1 MEGLNEYVQA
11 GELLPWIILLP
22 LLGAVINGIFAK
34 GADKSLITGVS
45 VGSVFLSFLLALFCF
60 GKLLGTE
67 GAEEHVDTVYEWFRI
82 GAPGGFGGT
91 FEIPVRV
98 RFVMDHLSGIMTVMV
113 TGIAS
118 LIHLYSTGYM
128 GEDPGYRRFMTYL
141 NLFTA
146 SMLVLVLASN
156 VPLMFVGWEGVG
168 LCSYLLIGFWWE
180 NPAYAAAGRKAFVV
194 NRIGD
199 FGVLIGTFLIV
210 STVHTFEFSEI
221 NSAAAE
227 LAATPMSVGG
237 GPLGISIAT
246 GAALFLFLGCTGK
259 SAQIPLYVW
268 LPDAMAGPTPVSA
281 LIHAATMVT
290 AGVYLTCRL
299 SPVFVLSPAAMAVD
313 RAGGRRDGA
322 LRRHDRPRA
331 ERHEEGAGLLHG
343 EPARLHV
350 PRRRRRRVQRGLLP
364 RVHARVLQGLPLP
377 RRRLGDPRDAR
388 ADADIRYL
396 GNMRKYMPRTH
407 ATFLISCLAIA
418 GFPLTSGFFS
428 KDEIL
433 LGALDSTHHLP
444 AWVGWT
450 VFSVLA
456 VSAFMT
462 AFYMFRL
469 YFRTFWGEF
478 KGGHPPA
485 EGEGAHDDHGEGH
498 EHAEPHESEDAI
510 TLPLIVLA
518 VGALLVGF
526 LGLPH
531 WVPGLG
537 EYSWW
542 GHWLNGHGEHL
553 GPVSA
558 WTHLYPLAEGE
569 EHGMGFGPIAMAVG
583 TLVGPGGIGLAYAW
597 YFQGD
602 GKVPAGLRAQMPGL
616 HSFLMDKWRVDE
628 LYDFVFIG
636 PFKWIAVVAA
646 NIDRIAVDGLL
657 TKVPGLVAKGV
668 GALVSRAQTGAIYV
682 YTTGFAAGAFGLVWF
697 FTYPH
702 VELEVTAPETGTT
715 FEMSASQGPG
725 YEYRWDFDSDGEPD
739 TDWMTEASTSHTYE
753 DDAFFGLV
761 LVIEQPDVGDEVEMP
776 IGEDLVVELE
786 EDTIALPVDQLSI
799 DWIDRA
805 RIPEA
810 GVAVTPT
817 ARLEI
822 SDEHGAE
829 VVIAPGSAALT
840 VPGQPAAAADA
851 PVEEVRLRTGD
862 VARIGL
868 STIRVAARAR
878 VTLEVRNLF
887 GNHARA
893 VEDVVV
899 ALPTPLEHV
908 ASLGRAAAAG
918 GAR

>member
-1 MEGLNEYVQA
+1 MEGLNEYIQA

-22 LLGAVINGIFAK
+22 LLGAVINGVFAK
-34 GADKSLITGVS
+34 GAAKALVTGVS

-60 GKLLGTE
+60 GKLLGAE
-67 GAEEHVDTVYEWFRI
+67 GPQAHVDTVYEWFRV

-91 FEIPVRV
+91 FDVPVRV

-156 VPLMFVGWEGVG
+156 IPLMFVGWEGVG

-199 FGVLIGTFLIV
+199 FGVLIGTFLIL
-210 STVHTFEFSEI
+210 STVHTFEFAEI
-221 NSAAAE
+221 NNAAAE

-259 SAQIPLYVW
+259 SAQLPLYVW

-299 SPVFVLSPAAMAVD
+299 SPVFIHS
-313 RAGGRRDGA
+313 
-322 LRRHDRPRA
+322 
-331 ERHEEGAGLLHG
+331 EGAMITIALVGAATAFVAASIGLVQNQMKKILAYSTVSQLG
-343 EPARLHV
+343 FMFAAVGVGAFSAGFFHV
-350 PRRRRRRVQRGLLP
+350 FTHAFFKACLFLGAGSVMHA
-364 RVHARVLQGLPLP
+364 VHAHG
-377 RRRLGDPRDAR
+377 
-388 ADADIRYL
+388 DADIRYL

-407 ATFLISCLAIA
+407 ATFLVSCLAIA

-478 KGGHPPA
+478 KGGHAPDEHAA
-485 EGEGAHDDHGEGH
+485 EGHAEH

-510 TLPLIVLA
+510 TLPLVVLA

-542 GHWLNGHGEHL
+542 GHWLNGHAEHL

-558 WTHLYPLAEGE
+558 WTHLYPVAENE
-569 EHGMGFGPIAMAVG
+569 AHGLGFGPIAMAVG
-583 TLVGPGGIGLAYAW
+583 TAVGLGGIGLAYVW
-597 YFQGD
+597 YLQGE
-602 GKVPAGLRAQMPGL
+602 GRVPAGLRAQMPAL
-616 HSFLMDKWRVDE
+616 HAFLMDKWRVDE
-628 LYDFVFIG
+628 LYELLFIG

-657 TKVPGLVAKGV
+657 TKVPGLLARGF

-682 YTTGFAAGAFGLVWF
+682 YTTAFAAGAFALVWF
-697 FTYPH
+697 FTQPH
-702 VELEVTAPETGTT
+702 VALEVTAPENGTT
-715 FEMSASQGPG
+715 FEMSASPGPG

-739 TDWMTEASTSHTYE
+739 TEWSTAPSASHTYG
-753 DDAFFGLV
+753 DDAFFAMVLV
-761 LVIEQPDVGDEVEMP
+761 LEQADVGDEVEFRLTD
-776 IGEDLVVELE
+776 DLVVDLDDE
-786 EDTIALPVDQLSI
+786 TIPLPVDQLSI

-810 GVAVTPT
+810 GVAIAPT
-817 ARLEI
+817 ARLEV
-822 SDEHGAE
+822 SEEHGAE
-829 VVIAPGSAALT
+829 VVIARGSAALS
-840 VPGQPAAAADA
+840 VPGRAESDA
-851 PVEEVRLRTGD
+851 GSDEIRLRTGD
-862 VARIGL
+862 TARIGL
-868 STIRVAARAR
+868 STLRVAARAR

-887 GNHARA
+887 GNRAR
-893 VEDVVV
+893 VEEDVIVE
-899 ALPTPLEHV
+899 LPTPLEQV
-908 ASLGRAAAAG
+908 AAAQRAVG
-918 GAR
+918 VGR

>member
-11 GELLPWIILLP
+11 SELLPWIILLP

-34 GADKSLITGVS
+34 GADKSLITAVS

-199 FGVLIGTFLIV
+199 FGVLIGTFLII

-259 SAQIPLYVW
+259 SAQLPLYVW

-299 SPVFVLSPAAMAVD
+299 SPVFIHS
-313 RAGGRRDGA
+313 
-322 LRRHDRPRA
+322 
-331 ERHEEGAGLLHG
+331 EGAMITIALVGAATAFVAASIGLVQNQMKKILAYSTVSQLG
-343 EPARLHV
+343 FMFAAVGVGAFSAGFFHV
-350 PRRRRRRVQRGLLP
+350 FTHAFFKACLFLGAGSVMHA
-364 RVHARVLQGLPLP
+364 VHAHG
-377 RRRLGDPRDAR
+377 
-388 ADADIRYL
+388 DADIRYL

-485 EGEGAHDDHGEGH
+485 EGEGAHDDHAHG

-558 WTHLYPLAEGE
+558 WTHLYPVAEGE
-569 EHGMGFGPIAMAVG
+569 AHGMGFGPIAMAVG
-583 TLVGPGGIGLAYAW
+583 TLVGLGGIGLAYVW
-597 YFQGD
+597 YFQGE
-602 GKVPAGLRAQMPGL
+602 GRVPAGLRGQMPGL

-657 TKVPGLVAKGV
+657 TKVPGLVARGV

-702 VELEVTAPETGTT
+702 VELEITAPDTGTT
-715 FEMSASQGPG
+715 FEMSASEGPG

-739 TDWMTEASTSHTYE
+739 TEWMTEASTSHTYE

-776 IGEDLVVELE
+776 IGEDIVVDLE
-786 EDTIALPVDQLSI
+786 DETVALPVDQLSI

-817 ARLEI
+817 ARLEL

-829 VVIAPGSAALT
+829 VVIAPGSAALS
-840 VPGQPAAAADA
+840 VPGQPASDA

-893 VEDVVV
+893 AEDVVV

-908 ASLGRAAAAG
+908 ASLERAAAVG

>member
-11 GELLPWIILLP
+11 SELLPWIILLP
-22 LLGAVINGIFAK
+22 LFGAMINGIFGK
-34 GADKSLITGVS
+34 GASKTLITNVS

-60 GKLLGTE
+60 GKLLGHE
-67 GAEEHVDTVYEWFRI
+67 GPEEHVDTVYEWFRI
-82 GAPGGFGGT
+82 AAPGGFGGS

-146 SMLVLVLASN
+146 SMLILVLASN
-156 VPLMFVGWEGVG
+156 IPLMFVGWEGVG

-199 FGVLIGTFLIV
+199 FGVLMGTFLIV
-210 STVHTFEFSEI
+210 STVHSFEFSEI
-221 NSAAAE
+221 NAASAE
-227 LAATPMSVGG
+227 LASTPMLVGG
-237 GPLGISIAT
+237 SPLGIGIAT

-259 SAQIPLYVW
+259 SAQLPLYVW

-299 SPVFVLSPAAMAVD
+299 SPVFLHS
-313 RAGGRRDGA
+313 
-322 LRRHDRPRA
+322 
-331 ERHEEGAGLLHG
+331 EGAMITIALVGAATAFVAASIGLVQNQMKKILAYSTVSQLG
-343 EPARLHV
+343 FMFAAVGVGAFSAGFFHV
-350 PRRRRRRVQRGLLP
+350 FTHAFFKACLFLGAGSVMHA
-364 RVHARVLQGLPLP
+364 VHAHG
-377 RRRLGDPRDAR
+377 
-388 ADADIRYL
+388 DADIRYL

-450 VFSVLA
+450 VFSVLSI
-456 VSAFMT
+456 SAFMT

-485 EGEGAHDDHGEGH
+485 DDGH
-498 EHAEPHESEDAI
+498 EHELVEPHESEDAI
-510 TLPLIVLA
+510 TLPLVVLA

-531 WVPGLG
+531 WVPGLADF
-537 EYSWW
+537 SWW
-542 GHWLNGHGEHL
+542 GHFLNGHGEHL
-553 GPVSA
+553 GPVAA
-558 WTHLYPLAEGE
+558 WSHLYPAVEGE
-569 EHGMGFGPIAMAVG
+569 EHGLGFGPIAMSVG
-583 TLVGPGGIGLAYAW
+583 SLVGLGGIGLAYTW
-597 YFQGD
+597 YYQGE
-602 GKVPAGLRAQMPGL
+602 GKVPAGLRAQMPAL

-628 LYDFVFIG
+628 LYEVVFLG

-657 TKVPGLVAKGV
+657 TKVPGILARALGS
-668 GALVSRAQTGAIYV
+668 LVSKIQNGAIYV
-682 YTTGFAAGAFGLVWF
+682 YTTGFAVGAFGLLWW

-702 VELEVTAPETGTT
+702 VALEVTEPETGTT
-715 FEMSASQGPG
+715 FEMSATEGPG
-725 YEYRWDFDSDGEPD
+725 YEYRWDFDSDGELD
-739 TDWMTEASTSHTYE
+739 TEWSTESSASHTYG

-761 LVIEQPDVGDEVEMP
+761 LVIEQPEMAEGMGP
-776 IGEDLVVELE
+776 SAEDILLPLE
-786 EDTIALPVDQLSI
+786 EGDHVALPVGQLGI
-799 DWIDRA
+799 DWIEESRVGESGA
-805 RIPEA
+805 MAP
-810 GVAVTPT
+810 VVH
-817 ARLEI
+817 LEI
-822 SDEHGAE
+822 DDEHGAE
-829 VVIAPGSAALT
+829 VVISRGSASIVAA
-840 VPGQPAAAADA
+840 GQGEDPEADI
-851 PVEEVRLRTGD
+851 RLRTGD
-862 VARIGL
+862 TARLGM
-868 STIRVAARAR
+868 STLRVAARAR
-878 VTLEVRNLF
+878 VTLEVKNLF
-887 GNHARA
+887 GNHTRLT
-893 VEDVVV
+893 EDVVV
-899 ALPTPLEHV
+899 AVPTPLEHV
-908 ASLGRAAAAG
+908 ALAEGATVG